1 VASCETITV
10 YNTNS
15 ADAWFESKCR
25 ARSLRRHRDKLH
37 PGLAAELAELE
48 RAGY

>member
-1 VASCETITV
+1 MDCPQLVIANS
-10 YNTNS
+10 NTW
-15 ADAWFESKCR
+15 DAWRDAKCR
-25 ARSLRRHRDKLH
+25 ANTLRRYRDKLH

>member
-1 VASCETITV
+1 MTDCSLFIVWNS
-10 YNTNS
+10 NTW
-15 ADAWFESKCR
+15 DAWHDAKCR
-25 ARSLRRHRDKLH
+25 ANTLRKHRGQLH